1 MEFSPDE
8 IKKYTNYIIT
18 SPRHTSPPYEWSQ
31 NIFQKYQPISGDFAL
46 GDNLYGNMECV
57 NNKTGRMYYA
67 NPCGYWDNAKD
78 QFDKVITKDQNLN
91 GAMFPTGNL
100 SNNVMVP
107 PSNRVIFGY
116 TRIGE
121 EYRNR

>member
-8 IKKYTNYIIT
+8 MKKYTNYIIT
-18 SPRHTSPPYEWSQ
+18 SPRHRSPPYEWSQ

-78 QFDKVITKDQNLN
+78 QFDKVKTKDQNLN

-100 SNNVMVP
+100 NNNVMVP

-116 TRIGE
+116 ARIGE
-121 EYRNR
+121 EYRNI